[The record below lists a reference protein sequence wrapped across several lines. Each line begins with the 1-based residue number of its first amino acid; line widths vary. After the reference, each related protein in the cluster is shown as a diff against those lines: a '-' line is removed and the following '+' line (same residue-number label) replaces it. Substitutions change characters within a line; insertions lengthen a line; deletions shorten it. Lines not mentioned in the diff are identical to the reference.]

1 MKIDT
6 FSSFSIESI
15 LSNSSKGPAKSGH
28 PVYTKTKRCFDVV
41 FTLAI
46 APFAIAVIAV
56 AAIMIRLQGGTAF
69 YSQMRIGKDGKA
81 FRLWKL
87 RSMHPDAE
95 RKLEAYLAAN
105 PDARMEWNTHQ
116 KLRDDPRIT
125 RLGRVLRKYSID
137 ELPQLL
143 NVFRGEMSLVGPRP
157 IMPDQRQ
164 DYPGTAYY
172 SMRPGL
178 TGLWQISERNGC
190 TFAERARHD
199 TTYAGVMSFTTDME
213 IMARTA
219 LVVFRGTGL

>member
-6 FSSFSIESI
+6 ISNVSIDSI
-15 LSNSSKGPAKSGH
+15 LSVPSTRSKSSDR
-28 PVYTKTKRCFDVV
+28 PVYTRLKRCFDVALTV
-41 FTLAI
+41 AI
-46 APFAIAVIAV
+46 APFAIAVVAIA
-56 AAIMIRLQGGTAF
+56 AMLIRIEGGTAF
-69 YSQMRIGKDGKA
+69 YSQMRIGKDGNA

-87 RSMHPDAE
+87 RSMHPDAD
-95 RKLEAYLAAN
+95 RKLEAYLAEN
-105 PDARMEWNTHQ
+105 PVARIEWSTHQ
-116 KLRDDPRIT
+116 KLRHDPRIT
-125 RLGRVLRKYSID
+125 GLGRVLRKYSID

-157 IMPDQRQ
+157 IMPEQRQ

-199 TTYAGVMSFTTDME
+199 NAYAVAMSFTVDLE
-213 IMARTA
+213 ILARTA

>member
-1 MKIDT
+1 MKIYT
-6 FSSFSIESI
+6 TANVSIDPI
-15 LSNSSKGPAKSGH
+15 LSVSSATSPDSDH
-28 PVYTKTKRCFDVV
+28 PVYSRAKRCFDVA
-41 FTLAI
+41 FTVAV

-56 AAIMIRLQGGTAF
+56 AAMLVRLDGGTAF
-69 YSQMRIGKDGKA
+69 YSQMRIGKNGSA

-87 RSMHPDAE
+87 RSMYPDAD

-105 PDARMEWNTHQ
+105 PDARIEWNTHQ
-116 KLRDDPRIT
+116 KLRNDPRIT
-125 RLGRVLRKYSID
+125 RVGRVLRKYSID

-157 IMPDQRQ
+157 IMLNQRQ

-172 SMRPGL
+172 TMQPGL

-190 TFAERARHD
+190 TFAERAQHD
-199 TTYAGVMSFTTDME
+199 NAYAVAMSFTMDME